1 MSSTA
6 PTATMSRR
14 MLSLSFAA
22 AGSVF
27 AFIGL
32 TLIAV
37 GFHWLGIAVALVI
50 QR

>member
-1 MSSTA
+1 
-6 PTATMSRR
+6 

-22 AGSVF
+22 AGAVL
-27 AFIGL
+27 AFTGL

-37 GFHWLGIAVALVI
+37 GFHWLGIALALLV